1 MQVKD
6 VILFSQQFMSEMG
19 EITKGRIEQ
28 DADKGKFQNNKSKLK
43 YKSLE
48 YKTRKK
54 AGKALS
60 GKKKKGVS
68 ADTQTNFVNM
78 RLTGDTLNR
87 IKSTATDKGFAI
99 TFDNAEIVL
108 GNAKRGYDLYG
119 LSNKNMAFL
128 ANNLEGEIQRKIN
141 LYEAEDEIIN
151 LGKKQ

>member
-1 MQVKD
+1 MQASEV
-6 VILFSQQFMSEMG
+6 VLFSQQFMAEMG
-19 EITKGRIEQ
+19 EITKARIEQ

-43 YKSLE
+43 YKSFE

-68 ADTQTNFVNM
+68 ADTQTSFVNM
-78 RLTGDTLNR
+78 RLTGDTLNK
-87 IKSTATDKGFAI
+87 IQSVPTDKGFTI
-99 TFDNAEIVL
+99 SFGNAEIVL

-128 ANNLEGEIQRKIN
+128 AGSFEDEIQRKIN
-141 LYEAEDEIIN
+141 LFEADDEIIN

>member
-1 MQVKD
+1 MEAID
-6 VILFSQQFMSEMG
+6 VVLFSQQFMADMG
-19 EITKGRIEQ
+19 EDTKGRIEQ
-28 DADKGKFQNNKSKLK
+28 DAERGKFQNNKSNLK
-43 YKSLE
+43 YKSAE
-48 YKTRKK
+48 YKARKK

-78 RLTGDTLNR
+78 HLTGDTLNR
-87 IKSTATDKGFAI
+87 IKSKATDKGFAI
-99 TFDNAEIVL
+99 TFDNGEIVL

-128 ANNLEGEIQRKIN
+128 ARTFEDEIQRKIN
-141 LYEAEDEIIN
+141 LFEIDDEIIN